1 MGDEFR
7 REIAAASL
15 PSTRVTNVT
24 KSDCG
29 IALVKKGRKAKVV
42 SGPQTVWGKHHSFS
56 TAPTR
61 PRRGVFEFFAG
72 GELGRSYRYVDFAGL
87 YQVRE
92 SLRSVRP
99 ALGLDV
105 GEIFWACDG
114 VEGPPLGWCVWR
126 ARRQV
131 SAAEEDAVYQWL
143 QLCGFHPLCMVV
155 RGRSDRKVW
164 AQRMAAGGGVDVYG
178 RPPVE
183 LLDWY
188 RGEEGWQ
195 ELVRKQVDRL
205 HRRACRWTRKLKVRP
220 WAAHGSNRSQHG
232 DGDDRL
238 EDGAALGYPHRGRS
252 SPRETASELR
262 EAGRDAVEGST
273 DEGHGAAAEEGRS
286 RRSIAKDNWDLPG
299 LPHCGHAALG
309 ARDRCDSTAHAPPT
323 AGCAVE
329 LREAA
334 VKGSTDGG
342 HGAAAEEGRS
352 RRVPAKDNWDLPV
365 LPYCDHATLGDRDRC
380 DSTAHAPPTAGC
392 AVELREAGH
401 DAVVGSTD
409 GAAAEE
415 GRSRMGGPGTGAGIG
430 ADGRAGAVGFGVSG
444 AGEAGVDADGDGGV
458 GEGTGGS
465 DASEGSA
472 EPAGAAADRRGGPGG
487 FVIHGKDS
495 WDLLVLPRCDHATS
509 GAHDRCDH
517 TAHAPAAF
525 PTLLFSIGA
534 AAPRAPPASPAF
546 FLLTGVRRTKA
557 ERAAAEKAAK
567 DRAAATKAAQDKA
580 AAAKAAAEKAVAD
593 KVAAE
598 KASAAEKAA
607 EETEKAVEL
616 AGRAWRRMLHARR
629 AMRVARQ
636 PATMRGGRRWGCCG
650 KIACEERGPI
660 AEQRVLVAV
669 PVGRWRG
676 MVRPAGDGQAI
687 CLRRGAHAGWVQG
700 SARLRRPCGDRAIT
714 HLSELAPIPKRPR
727 RC

>member
-1 MGDEFR
+1 MGT
-7 REIAAASL
+7 
-15 PSTRVTNVT
+15 P
-24 KSDCG
+24 
-29 IALVKKGRKAKVV
+29 
-42 SGPQTVWGKHHSFS
+42 
-56 TAPTR
+56 
-61 PRRGVFEFFAG
+61 AG
-72 GELGRSYRYVDFAGL
+72 
-87 YQVRE
+87 
-92 SLRSVRP
+92 
-99 ALGLDV
+99 
-105 GEIFWACDG
+105 
-114 VEGPPLGWCVWR
+114 
-126 ARRQV
+126 
-131 SAAEEDAVYQWL
+131 
-143 QLCGFHPLCMVV
+143 
-155 RGRSDRKVW
+155 
-164 AQRMAAGGGVDVYG
+164 
-178 RPPVE
+178 
-183 LLDWY
+183 
-188 RGEEGWQ
+188 
-195 ELVRKQVDRL
+195 
-205 HRRACRWTRKLKVRP
+205 
-220 WAAHGSNRSQHG
+220 
-232 DGDDRL
+232 
-238 EDGAALGYPHRGRS
+238 
-252 SPRETASELR
+252 
-262 EAGRDAVEGST
+262 
-273 DEGHGAAAEEGRS
+273 
-286 RRSIAKDNWDLPG
+286 
-299 LPHCGHAALG
+299 
-309 ARDRCDSTAHAPPT
+309 
-323 AGCAVE
+323 
-329 LREAA
+329 
-334 VKGSTDGG
+334 
-342 HGAAAEEGRS
+342 
-352 RRVPAKDNWDLPV
+352 
-365 LPYCDHATLGDRDRC
+365 
-380 DSTAHAPPTAGC
+380 
-392 AVELREAGH
+392 
-401 DAVVGSTD
+401 
-409 GAAAEE
+409 
-415 GRSRMGGPGTGAGIG
+415 RMGGPGTGADIG

-472 EPAGAAADRRGGPGG
+472 EPAGSAADRRGGPGG

-546 FLLTGVRRTKA
+546 FQLTGVRRTKA

-580 AAAKAAAEKAVAD
+580 TAAKAAAEKAVAD

-727 RC
+727 RR

>member
-1 MGDEFR
+1 MG
-7 REIAAASL
+7 L
-15 PSTRVTNVT
+15 T
-24 KSDCG
+24 
-29 IALVKKGRKAKVV
+29 
-42 SGPQTVWGKHHSFS
+42 
-56 TAPTR
+56 
-61 PRRGVFEFFAG
+61 
-72 GELGRSYRYVDFAGL
+72 
-87 YQVRE
+87 
-92 SLRSVRP
+92 
-99 ALGLDV
+99 
-105 GEIFWACDG
+105 DG
-114 VEGPPLGWCVWR
+114 
-126 ARRQV
+126 
-131 SAAEEDAVYQWL
+131 
-143 QLCGFHPLCMVV
+143 
-155 RGRSDRKVW
+155 
-164 AQRMAAGGGVDVYG
+164 
-178 RPPVE
+178 
-183 LLDWY
+183 
-188 RGEEGWQ
+188 
-195 ELVRKQVDRL
+195 
-205 HRRACRWTRKLKVRP
+205 
-220 WAAHGSNRSQHG
+220 
-232 DGDDRL
+232 
-238 EDGAALGYPHRGRS
+238 
-252 SPRETASELR
+252 
-262 EAGRDAVEGST
+262 
-273 DEGHGAAAEEGRS
+273 GHGAAAEDGRS
-286 RRSIAKDNWDLPG
+286 QRIPAKDSWDLPV
-299 LPHCGHAALG
+299 LPHCDHAALG

-352 RRVPAKDNWDLPV
+352 RRVHAKDNWDLPV

-546 FLLTGVRRTKA
+546 FQLTGVRRTKA

-616 AGRAWRRMLHARR
+616 VGRAWRRMLHARR

-636 PATMRGGRRWGCCG
+636 PATMRGGRRWGCCR

>member
-15 PSTRVTNVT
+15 PSTRVTNVI

-61 PRRGVFEFFAG
+61 PRRGVFEFFADG
-72 GELGRSYRYVDFAGL
+72 KMGRSCRYLDFAGL

-92 SLRSVRP
+92 SLRSGRP

-188 RGEEGWQ
+188 RGDEGFLILW
-195 ELVRKQVDRL
+195 RKQVDRL

-309 ARDRCDSTAHAPPT
+309 ARGRCDSTAHAPPT

-352 RRVPAKDNWDLPV
+352 RRVHAKDNWDLPV

-415 GRSRMGGPGTGAGIG
+415 GRSRMGGPGTGADIG

-472 EPAGAAADRRGGPGG
+472 EPAGSAADRRGGPGG

-546 FLLTGVRRTKA
+546 FQLTGVRRTKA

>member
-1 MGDEFR
+1 M
-7 REIAAASL
+7 
-15 PSTRVTNVT
+15 
-24 KSDCG
+24 
-29 IALVKKGRKAKVV
+29 
-42 SGPQTVWGKHHSFS
+42 
-56 TAPTR
+56 
-61 PRRGVFEFFAG
+61 
-72 GELGRSYRYVDFAGL
+72 
-87 YQVRE
+87 
-92 SLRSVRP
+92 
-99 ALGLDV
+99 
-105 GEIFWACDG
+105 
-114 VEGPPLGWCVWR
+114 
-126 ARRQV
+126 
-131 SAAEEDAVYQWL
+131 
-143 QLCGFHPLCMVV
+143 
-155 RGRSDRKVW
+155 
-164 AQRMAAGGGVDVYG
+164 
-178 RPPVE
+178 
-183 LLDWY
+183 
-188 RGEEGWQ
+188 
-195 ELVRKQVDRL
+195 DRL

-309 ARDRCDSTAHAPPT
+309 A
-323 AGCAVE
+323 
-329 LREAA
+329 
-334 VKGSTDGG
+334 
-342 HGAAAEEGRS
+342 
-352 RRVPAKDNWDLPV
+352 
-365 LPYCDHATLGDRDRC
+365 RDRC

-546 FLLTGVRRTKA
+546 CRTLRRTKA

>member
-1 MGDEFR
+1 
-7 REIAAASL
+7 
-15 PSTRVTNVT
+15 
-24 KSDCG
+24 
-29 IALVKKGRKAKVV
+29 
-42 SGPQTVWGKHHSFS
+42 
-56 TAPTR
+56 
-61 PRRGVFEFFAG
+61 
-72 GELGRSYRYVDFAGL
+72 
-87 YQVRE
+87 
-92 SLRSVRP
+92 
-99 ALGLDV
+99 
-105 GEIFWACDG
+105 
-114 VEGPPLGWCVWR
+114 
-126 ARRQV
+126 
-131 SAAEEDAVYQWL
+131 
-143 QLCGFHPLCMVV
+143 
-155 RGRSDRKVW
+155 
-164 AQRMAAGGGVDVYG
+164 
-178 RPPVE
+178 
-183 LLDWY
+183 
-188 RGEEGWQ
+188 
-195 ELVRKQVDRL
+195 
-205 HRRACRWTRKLKVRP
+205 LKVRP

-352 RRVPAKDNWDLPV
+352 RRVHAKDNWDLPV

-546 FLLTGVRRTKA
+546 CRTLRRTKA

>member
-1 MGDEFR
+1 M
-7 REIAAASL
+7 
-15 PSTRVTNVT
+15 
-24 KSDCG
+24 
-29 IALVKKGRKAKVV
+29 
-42 SGPQTVWGKHHSFS
+42 
-56 TAPTR
+56 
-61 PRRGVFEFFAG
+61 
-72 GELGRSYRYVDFAGL
+72 
-87 YQVRE
+87 
-92 SLRSVRP
+92 
-99 ALGLDV
+99 
-105 GEIFWACDG
+105 
-114 VEGPPLGWCVWR
+114 
-126 ARRQV
+126 
-131 SAAEEDAVYQWL
+131 YQWL

-220 WAAHGSNRSQHG
+220 WAAHGNNRSQHG

-238 EDGAALGYPHRGRS
+238 EDGAAPGYPHRGRS
-252 SPRETASELR
+252 SPREAASELR

-329 LREAA
+329 LREAGR
-334 VKGSTDGG
+334 KGSTDGG
-342 HGAAAEEGRS
+342 HGAAAEGGRS
-352 RRVPAKDNWDLPV
+352 R
-365 LPYCDHATLGDRDRC
+365 C
-380 DSTAHAPPTAGC
+380 
-392 AVELREAGH
+392 
-401 DAVVGSTD
+401 
-409 GAAAEE
+409 
-415 GRSRMGGPGTGAGIG
+415 
-430 ADGRAGAVGFGVSG
+430 
-444 AGEAGVDADGDGGV
+444 
-458 GEGTGGS
+458 
-465 DASEGSA
+465 
-472 EPAGAAADRRGGPGG
+472 
-487 FVIHGKDS
+487 IHGKDS

-546 FLLTGVRRTKA
+546 CRTLRRTKA